1 MNPMRAMIE
10 SATHGKLALQRC
22 TACATMQ
29 YPPRE
34 LCVAC
39 LADTLE
45 WRVSD
50 DALGE
55 VLANTVLH
63 HSHEPAFGA
72 MLPMRVGLVRLDAG
86 PTAVCFLAEDCS
98 AGTRVRVTARLDGE
112 GRAVLSASAATASF
126 AAVTKGVS

>member
-1 MNPMRAMIE
+1 MIPIRGMIE

-22 TACATMQ
+22 TACGTMQ

-34 LCVAC
+34 LCADC

-45 WRVSD
+45 WRVTD

-86 PTAVCFLAEDCS
+86 PTAVCFLADDCS
-98 AGTRVRVTARLDGE
+98 AGMRVSVTARLDGE

-126 AAVTKGVS
+126 AAISKGES

>member
-1 MNPMRAMIE
+1 MNPMRGMIE

-22 TACATMQ
+22 TACGTMQ

-34 LCVAC
+34 LCANC

-50 DALGE
+50 DAPGE
-55 VLANTVLH
+55 VMANTVLH

-72 MLPMRVGLVRLDAG
+72 MLPMRVGLVRLDG
-86 PTAVCFLAEDCS
+86 CDRGVFSNGRLRRRD
-98 AGTRVRVTARLDGE
+98 ARHRHG
-112 GRAVLSASAATASF
+112 AARR
-126 AAVTKGVS
+126 

>member
-1 MNPMRAMIE
+1 MAE

-22 TACATMQ
+22 TACGTVQ

-45 WRVSD
+45 WRVTD
-50 DALGE
+50 DACGE
-55 VLANTVLH
+55 VLASTVLH
-63 HSHEPAFGA
+63 HSHESAFCV

-86 PTAVCFLAEDCS
+86 PTAVCFLAEGCS
-98 AGTRVRVTARLDGE
+98 AGMRVSVTARLDGE
-112 GRAVLSASAATASF
+112 GRAVLSASVATASF
-126 AAVTKGVS
+126 AAITKGVS